1 MKYSEK
7 YDRYVTK
14 GGLIYRYSK
23 KQDKLIICKQ
33 TKKDSGY
40 NKITVKV
47 NGIPRQ
53 VDVHRIVYEAFNGEI
68 PNGMEIDHIDTNKKN
83 NELSNL
89 KLCTHTEN
97 MNNPKTIEALKNNIT
112 SKFGIKFKEHFGIT
126 NSDDHK
132 LYDKELHWFKR
143 YGKCRWE

>member
-47 NGIPRQ
+47 NGVPKQ
-53 VDVHRIVYEAFNGEI
+53 VDVHRIVYETFNGEI

-112 SKFGIKFKEHFGIT
+112 SEFGLKFKEHFGIT